1 MKLAFWIPVIVIFF
15 INILELCSRVQLNYW
30 ETVQPLDLTFE
41 AAPNG
46 PEEHAFSA
54 ELFSP
59 ISEANLLACS
69 T

>member
-1 MKLAFWIPVIVIFF
+1 M
-15 INILELCSRVQLNYW
+15 QLNYW
-30 ETVQPLDLTFE
+30 ETVQPLDPTFE
-41 AAPNG
+41 AALNG

-59 ISEANLLACS
+59 IIEANLLAWS